1 MQEKY
6 EKLEEK
12 DKPKLSEKAKENLR
26 KMAEWRRECRRFIT
40 LQPHEKF
47 YKYFDRQQM
56 KRVTREYN
64 GKQVERFQYIVT
76 DPDTGEEN
84 YWETSIG
91 MSERINAYLNTG
103 CNLLEIQRYGSGINT
118 RYKIFPQ

>member
-1 MQEKY
+1 MKSSINI
-6 EKLEEK
+6 L
-12 DKPKLSEKAKENLR
+12 
-26 KMAEWRRECRRFIT
+26 I
-40 LQPHEKF
+40 
-47 YKYFDRQQM
+47 RQQM

-64 GKQVERFQYIVT
+64 GKQVDRFQYIVT

-91 MSERINAYLNTG
+91 MSERISAYLNTG
-103 CNLLEIQRYGSGINT
+103 CNLLEIKRYGSGINT